1 MLANNFFKNRN
12 QMFLQFFSRFQN
24 RWGNQRQAFFNRI
37 VFVKKDALIFF
48 RAEN

>member
-12 QMFLQFFSRFQN
+12 QMLLQFFSCFPN
-24 RWGNQRQAFFNRI
+24 RWSNQRQTFFNRI

-48 RAEN
+48 RP